1 MEGNSQP
8 LWDREQFLAELRS
21 IGDRAYH
28 DRHPFHGSM
37 NAGRLTAAQLRGW
50 VANRFHYQR
59 HIPIKDAAILSNC
72 PLPEVRRL
80 WNHRISDHDGAAE
93 GEGGI
98 EAWLR
103 LSEAV
108 GLTRGEVLDERH
120 VLPGVRFA
128 VDAYVHL
135 ARTASWPVAVA
146 SSLTELFAPDLMAE
160 RLLAFEQY
168 YSWVPASGLDYFRAR
183 LTQARTDSQEALRL
197 TLTYCSTPDLQRKAV
212 AALSLKCDML
222 WAMLDSILA
231 AYGAGQVAREDEVL
245 SA

>member
-1 MEGNSQP
+1 VEGNSQP